1 MDDLLQLQSHSHP
14 PVCIFLQFNAIICSI
29 SALSLN
35 ALCFLLASDYTNLT
49 CFQTA
54 SHPGRK
60 MFGFIFHLKYIILM
74 FSFQINIYLQ
84 DMWVFSLILF
94 SVSRELWTQSYWKW
108 QCKTKTTRTMSPVA
122 LQRYQIIPSSLLFFL
137 PFVYHCFLFCHNMWD
152 VQTLKAAP
160 RSFVWGTHHY
170 PTPQPCM
177 EWMLKNVRTMCIM
190 YNNVLNIRSP
200 LLHWD
205 FCLYSPGLSGLI
217 DLSWILH

>member
-1 MDDLLQLQSHSHP
+1 MTYSNSKATATHQYAFFCSLTPLSVQLVHCPSMPYVFCWPQIIPIWLVFRQP
-14 PVCIFLQFNAIICSI
+14 PIQEGKCLVLFFTSN
-29 SALSLN
+29 
-35 ALCFLLASDYTNLT
+35 
-49 CFQTA
+49 
-54 SHPGRK
+54 
-60 MFGFIFHLKYIILM
+60 
-74 FSFQINIYLQ
+74 
-84 DMWVFSLILF
+84 ILF
-94 SVSRELWTQSYWKW
+94 SCFPFKSTSTFRICESSLS
-108 QCKTKTTRTMSPVA
+108 TRTMSPVA

-137 PFVYHCFLFCHNMWD
+137 PFVYHCFLFWHNMWD

>member
-1 MDDLLQLQSHSHP
+1 MPYVFCWPQ
-14 PVCIFLQFNAIICSI
+14 FLK
-29 SALSLN
+29 
-35 ALCFLLASDYTNLT
+35 DYTNLT

-54 SHPGRK
+54 SHPGSK

-74 FSFQINIYLQ
+74 FPFQINIYLQ
-84 DMWVFSLILF
+84 DMSLFFLIFVLCIQSQSALNSVILEMAMQNKDNKDHVSSRTPEISNYSFFSPL
-94 SVSRELWTQSYWKW
+94 
-108 QCKTKTTRTMSPVA
+108 
-122 LQRYQIIPSSLLFFL
+122 FL
-137 PFVYHCFLFCHNMWD
+137 PFVYHCFLFWHNMWD
-152 VQTLKAAP
+152 MQTLKAAP

-177 EWMLKNVRTMCIM
+177 EWMFKNVWTMCIM